1 MDADEL
7 KIPEHLEEIVKEA
20 DENDKFDEEA
30 RSKVEKYL
38 ISFAEKLAATEYK
51 ELTPTRVIEHV
62 IKVSDETPIRQKV
75 RPVPQAK
82 KEVLKKKLTELLE
95 AGLIRRSFSPWR
107 SCTNL
112 VSKDGKDD
120 RLTMDYRLVNAVTI
134 KDSYP
139 LPNIREILMEILGA
153 KYLTKLDMIA
163 GYFQAFMEENS
174 IRYTAFGCEY

>member
-1 MDADEL
+1 M
-7 KIPEHLEEIVKEA
+7 
-20 DENDKFDEEA
+20 
-30 RSKVEKYL
+30 
-38 ISFAEKLAATEYK
+38 
-51 ELTPTRVIEHV
+51 
-62 IKVSDETPIRQKV
+62 
-75 RPVPQAK
+75 PQAK
-82 KEVLKKKLTELLE
+82 KEVLKKKSTELLE

-153 KYLTKLDMIA
+153 KYFTKLDMIA
-163 GYFQAFMEENS
+163 GYFQAFMEANS
-174 IRYTAFGCEY
+174 IKYTAFGCEYGLFEWLVMPMGLTNATATFQRLMNHIFADFINWFLKVFLDDSLIY